1 MAARQQTI
9 YEVCIVPL
17 VKANP
22 FTTPRRSLTY
32 FTNLK
37 KTIDTVQMALG
48 SQGWPIEIS
57 YSSAYRNI
65 RERGYYTHTFV
76 VEGVRYFELRITT
89 QIINPHLTSLGID
102 EMPKPRRK

>member
-1 MAARQQTI
+1 MHRSVGESKSFHNPEEIAYLL
-9 YEVCIVPL
+9 YE
-17 VKANP
+17 
-22 FTTPRRSLTY
+22 F
-32 FTNLK
+32 K
-37 KTIDTVQMALG
+37 KTIDTIQMALG

-65 RERGYYTHTFV
+65 KERGYYTHTFV

-102 EMPKPRRK
+102 DLPTPRRK